1 MLRCFLGLGSNLAE
15 PLLQLKQALSALN
28 RLEHCKLGLV
38 SPFYR
43 NPALGPAGAQ
53 PDYINAVAELFT
65 SLSATTLLGEM
76 QNIENAQGR
85 VRSERW
91 AARTLDLDLLLYGD
105 QAIAT
110 PTLEIPHPRLRER
123 NFVLYPLHAIAPEL
137 ILPDGTSLSAL
148 LDCCSAVGL
157 QQL

>member
-15 PLLQLKQALSALN
+15 PMQQLHQALNALDQ
-28 RLEHCKLGLV
+28 LEHCQLGRI

-43 NPALGPAGAQ
+43 NPALGPSEQ

-65 SLSATTLLGEM
+65 TLSATALLGEM
-76 QNIENAQGR
+76 QTIENIQGR
-85 VRSERW
+85 VRSARW

-105 QAIAT
+105 QVIAT
-110 PTLEIPHPRLRER
+110 STLEVPHPRLRER

-137 ILPDGTSLSAL
+137 TLPDGTSLAAL

>member
-15 PLLQLKQALSALN
+15 PTLQIKQALSALD
-28 RLEHCKLGLV
+28 RLDQCQLGSV
-38 SPFYR
+38 SPLYR
-43 NPALGPAGAQ
+43 NPALGPGKQ

-65 SLSATTLLGEM
+65 TLSATTLLGEM
-76 QNIENAQGR
+76 QAIENVQGR
-85 VRSERW
+85 VRSARW

-105 QAIAT
+105 QVIAT
-110 PTLEIPHPRLRER
+110 PILEVPHPRLRER